1 MIHIALTA
9 TKHEASSVICLE
21 LRSDLARNQ
30 QIWSVINNL
39 CDRFFDGGQSKMV
52 NKVTRNGARVEIE
65 TPLAWEQVLDH
76 VKRTTRDLK
85 DVEWIHQGL
94 SFVSLCACTA

>member
-9 TKHEASSVICLE
+9 TKCGASSVICLE
-21 LRSDLARNQ
+21 LRSELARNHE
-30 QIWSVINNL
+30 IWGVINNL

-52 NKVTRNGARVEIE
+52 NRVTSNGARVEIE
-65 TPLAWEQVLDH
+65 TPLAWDAVVDH
-76 VKRTTRDLK
+76 IKTTTHAFK